1 MNATDMMQSL
11 SPSASPGMSPLVR
24 FRHSC
29 EHCRKRKIKCSGT
42 RPVCDHCL
50 RRSIPCEYKPQA
62 KTLRRARGS
71 PSAYSKRSS
80 RVQPISIPAVNMFL
94 PLQMASAHSAP
105 NPMPSPN
112 MQLRPAS
119 AIPSHLSNS
128 STMLSPN
135 SPLAFGYSPNDA
147 STPSS
152 FTSNGFASNAST
164 PSMWNG
170 LGFENAPEISING
183 LIPESDP
190 ALYNVHSQPQTAP
203 AGSSTFDSASFK
215 FTDSSQQLEPMQHRR
230 SMTDESANS
239 ASNVPLIERSAN
251 VGASADPALFGFYA
265 PDQQMSYSMPSFPGT
280 SMHGANNSALQFFK
294 PDETAYMNLVDSY
307 AMPQQSYSMQ
317 PYPMQSYP
325 TQSYPAQSYPAQSYP
340 AQSYPAQSYPA
351 QSYPAQSYPTPVP
364 STQKSSLGIAPELT

>member
-135 SPLAFGYSPNDA
+135 SPLAFG
-147 STPSS
+147 
-152 FTSNGFASNAST
+152 
-164 PSMWNG
+164 
-170 LGFENAPEISING
+170 
-183 LIPESDP
+183 
-190 ALYNVHSQPQTAP
+190 
-203 AGSSTFDSASFK
+203 
-215 FTDSSQQLEPMQHRR
+215 
-230 SMTDESANS
+230 
-239 ASNVPLIERSAN
+239 
-251 VGASADPALFGFYA
+251 
-265 PDQQMSYSMPSFPGT
+265 
-280 SMHGANNSALQFFK
+280 
-294 PDETAYMNLVDSY
+294 
-307 AMPQQSYSMQ
+307 
-317 PYPMQSYP
+317 
-325 TQSYPAQSYPAQSYP
+325 
-340 AQSYPAQSYPA
+340 
-351 QSYPAQSYPTPVP
+351 
-364 STQKSSLGIAPELT
+364 